1 MIDPYSQALLV
12 KQWATRRKPG
22 HLPSWP

>member
-12 KQWATRRKPG
+12 EQWATRRKPG